1 MGRPHPS
8 YEERRNFGDPVG
20 RLLPNVSARGGL
32 PGIPGFLDFDQE
44 ARGEEVFA
52 EEREAELNRAVP
64 EV

>member
-8 YEERRNFGDPVG
+8 YEERCNFGDPAG

-32 PGIPGFLDFDQE
+32 PGIPGLIDFDQE
-44 ARGEEVFA
+44 ARGEEAVA
-52 EEREAELNRAVP
+52 EEGQAELNRAVP